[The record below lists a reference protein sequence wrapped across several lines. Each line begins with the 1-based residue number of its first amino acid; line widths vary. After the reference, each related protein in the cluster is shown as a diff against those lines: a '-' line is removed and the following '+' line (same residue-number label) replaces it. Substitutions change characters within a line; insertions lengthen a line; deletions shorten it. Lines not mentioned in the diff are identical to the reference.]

1 MFNKKLCALLVVVM
15 LLVGLI
21 SSVSVFAVSDSVED
35 AVNSYF
41 ANLPS
46 NNHKI
51 SQVDFVDKVKAGEDL
66 FVLDI
71 RQPDVYNQAHI
82 KGAVNLPWG
91 PDAISANL
99 DKLPVDE
106 PVYVYCYSGQTAGQ
120 TVALLNFAGFD
131 AVSVNLGWNLG
142 ISRVEGYEAAVETK
156 VNELTVT
163 TDYKVDSEIEAAID
177 DYYKGLAD
185 VSSTMFKNYKISE
198 DMLKM
203 MIEAEQDIT
212 LLSIRQ
218 RSAFAE
224 GHIPGAINIPWGKG
238 MQEYFGQLAADKKV
252 VVYCYTGQTAGQTVA
267 GLRML
272 GFDAVSLNGGMGM
285 SANDPYGWSNKGFDV
300 EK

>member
-1 MFNKKLCALLVVVM
+1 M
-15 LLVGLI
+15 
-21 SSVSVFAVSDSVED
+21 
-35 AVNSYF
+35 
-41 ANLPS
+41 
-46 NNHKI
+46 
-51 SQVDFVDKVKAGEDL
+51 
-66 FVLDI
+66 
-71 RQPDVYNQAHI
+71 
-82 KGAVNLPWG
+82 
-91 PDAISANL
+91 
-99 DKLPVDE
+99 
-106 PVYVYCYSGQTAGQ
+106 
-120 TVALLNFAGFD
+120 
-131 AVSVNLGWNLG
+131 
-142 ISRVEGYEAAVETK
+142 EGYEAAVETK

-272 GFDAVSLNGGMGM
+272 GFDAISLNGGMGM